1 MAFLFGLVSLG
12 LSWVKFVIFRY
23 FMQIMGTMSAKQP
36 LTMLL
41 SPIIIHKSLPTNHYP
56 QITMCHFDGQPNR

>member
-1 MAFLFGLVSLG
+1 MVLIYMALLFDLVSLG

-36 LTMLL
+36 LTMLI
-41 SPIIIHKSLPTNHYP
+41 SPIIIHKSLPTNNHVP
-56 QITMCHFDGQPNR
+56 L